1 MEEGR
6 SDSVYSS
13 GEEDTFAKQSLL
25 RLRNAARWREQSQYI
40 SFEPALLLLCFVVSL
55 SEVVLANHIILEACI
70 GEGLG
75 KEVCQHLSNDTNATE
90 RAMIETKVQPLAANI
105 TMTIVIIK
113 SVVPVLSAVLLGAWS
128 DRYGRKPAMLIASA
142 GLLVSYV
149 LLTLLAFLS
158 MRVTVNPWYYTAA
171 YLPLAILGGMTVV
184 TAAAFSYLSDVA
196 NEQNRTVRMGFME
209 AAMMVGALLGFIS
222 SSYILEWFNVAITF
236 AIATGLIGVAVA
248 YIIFFTEDSIILSSS
263 RSTVEKLCDMFSCD
277 RVREIFATLFSQR
290 SRHVREMLWAIVILT
305 SFIEF
310 AGGTGGIFYMYTRR
324 MFGWDLKQ
332 YSYFQFTDILII
344 IVGNVV
350 GLPILK
356 KVLHCS
362 DTTVALLSIASYA
375 ADSLM
380 MGFAT
385 KGWVLYLATSLTVLK
400 GTDGAALLTIC
411 SSILPSGD
419 MAKFFTLAFSLTAI
433 VPLVSAPVFTFIYE
447 STLQT
452 APQVFNFVAGGFFV
466 AALVLMMGI
475 TFLVRRFSQPEL
487 LL

>member
-25 RLRNAARWREQSQYI
+25 RLRNAARWREQSQYV
-40 SFEPALLLLCFVVSL
+40 SFEPALLLLCFAVSL

-90 RAMIETKVQPLAANI
+90 RAMIETKVQPLAANV
-105 TMTIVIIK
+105 TLTIVIIK
-113 SVVPVLSAVLLGAWS
+113 SVVPVLSAVLIGAWS
-128 DRYGRKPAMLIASA
+128 DRYGRKPAMLIGSA

-158 MRVTVNPWYYTAA
+158 MRVTVSPWYYTAA
-171 YLPLAILGGMTVV
+171 YLPLAILGGMTVI
-184 TAAAFSYLSDVA
+184 TGAAFSYLSDVVA
-196 NEQNRTVRMGFME
+196 NEQNRTVRMGLME

-222 SSYILEWFNVAITF
+222 SSYILEWFNVAVTF
-236 AIATGLIGVAVA
+236 GIATGAIGLALA

-277 RVREIFATLFSQR
+277 R
-290 SRHVREMLWAIVILT
+290 
-305 SFIEF
+305 
-310 AGGTGGIFYMYTRR
+310 GTGGIFYMYTRR

-350 GLPILK
+350 GIPILK
-356 KVLHCS
+356 KVLHYS
-362 DTTVALLSIASYA
+362 DTTVALVSITSYA
-375 ADSLM
+375 ANSLM
-380 MGFAT
+380 VGFAT
-385 KGWVLYLATSLTVLK
+385 KGWILYLATSLTVLK

-419 MAKFFTLAFSLTAI
+419 MAKFFTLALSLTAL
-433 VPLVSAPVFTFIYE
+433 VPLVSAPVFTFVYE

-466 AALVLMMGI
+466 AALVLMM
-475 TFLVRRFSQPEL
+475 
-487 LL
+487 